1 MNKVGLHLMNESLQ
15 YVHEVITGATP
26 CPPYPIPMLMS
37 LRRIALYAGNEAL
50 AGRLWEQAMTI
61 DTNESDYLAAGTGV

>member
-1 MNKVGLHLMNESLQ
+1 MNKAGLNLMNESLQ
-15 YVHEVITGATP
+15 YANEVITGATP
-26 CPPYPIPMLMS
+26 CPPYPMLMS